1 MTTDG
6 VRGKCRCQNLLLQSH
21 TQYFL
26 RLPQSTCPNLQ
37 DHLWTASFP
46 GPSQIPPLSLIPHR
60 IKATSPPTYLQPH
73 CLLTSSLTSMLT
85 SKLTSNKI
93 SMLISKLTSSQSLL
107 IRLRRKITSPTLKF
121 SSCLL
126 FPVKSNRAWEK
137 NMVRKEGRNI
147 QSSYC
152 SDLHTPVSH
161 LTDEEPEAQGR

>member
-1 MTTDG
+1 MPESSAPVTYTIFP
-6 VRGKCRCQNLLLQSH
+6 QASPI
-21 TQYFL
+21 Y
-26 RLPQSTCPNLQ
+26 LPRSPGPPL
-37 DHLWTASFP
+37 DSIFSL

-73 CLLTSSLTSMLT
+73 FLLTFSLTSMLT

-93 SMLISKLTSSQSLL
+93 SMLTSKLTSSQSLL

-147 QSSYC
+147 HQVPTAVLTYSSV
-152 SDLHTPVSH
+152 PFN
-161 LTDEEPEAQGR
+161 R